1 MELKIFKNE
10 QGQALYFVKS
20 VRRKGKENPTKE
32 KVEFLGYLHELEKEF
47 EDPVAHY
54 TKVAE
59 ELSPGRNRQADTRTI
74 SINLQERYDLG
85 GIPFSKEKKD
95 NPYIDNAHYFGHY
108 PLSVI
113 YHKLGIDQFLNNR
126 RSKWGIKANMD
137 MIFKLLVFARI
148 IAPDSKLAT
157 WRMRE
162 RFLLGNSTF
171 TDDDV
176 YRSFP
181 FLSEYSSDLL
191 SHLHRQVKAKWGR
204 DTSLL
209 FYDVTN
215 FYFEINGPDRDRVVI
230 DEWGE
235 ETVVEGLRKRGVC
248 KEGRRLP
255 IVQMGLFMD
264 REGIPVT
271 YGMFPGNTNDGS
283 TFLPMAR
290 YAKEEF
296 ELDKV
301 IYVADKGVTGGTNIC
316 NILAQRQG
324 YIISRSI
331 KMVDEPTRAWVFDPE
346 GYEQTR
352 GEMAAKALAEEQGLG
367 AVLDGEEVPTGKI
380 SAKTKVEVPLFR
392 LKRRKEVT
400 ERRTAVDE
408 RDRKVKVSVNTI
420 QIAFWSRKY
429 AVKARIDRRAA
440 IEKAKRDGKVFDN
453 HGAHKYFRKEAY
465 DPRSGELYQ
474 HIEFVRALDE
484 DAIREDEKYDGYYL
498 LESNVVG
505 RNEKG
510 DERPWKGTARFRTYD
525 QLFELNR
532 TVTAHDIVDMY
543 RGLWRIEESFKI
555 TKSVLATRPM
565 FVRRPHSMEAHLL
578 ICFVSLLLLRILEV
592 KELRN
597 TIPHEQIVESLR
609 RAQVVLEDSTTYMST
624 YCDRVLERIG
634 IATGIDMT
642 RKRFSRQDLRS
653 LNNLTKKVAQ

>member
-1 MELKIFKNE
+1 MELKIFKNK
-10 QGQALYFVKS
+10 QGQALYFMQS
-20 VRRKGKENPTKE
+20 VRKPGKKNPTKE
-32 KVEFLGYLHELEKEF
+32 KVEFLGYLHDLEKEY
-47 EDPVAHY
+47 EDPVAHF
-54 TKVAE
+54 KELARD
-59 ELSPGRNRQADTRTI
+59 LSPGQGTRESNR
-74 SINLQERYDLG
+74 SIEVNLQERYDLG
-85 GIPFSKEKKD
+85 GIPFSREKKD
-95 NPYIDNAHYFGHY
+95 NPYIDNAHYFGHH
-108 PLSVI
+108 PLSVV

-137 MIFKLLVFARI
+137 MIFKLLVFGRI

-157 WRMRE
+157 WRMRD
-162 RFLLGNSTF
+162 RFMLGNSAF

-191 SHLHRQVKAKWGR
+191 SHLHRQVKRTWGR

-215 FYFEINGPDRDRVVI
+215 FYFEIDGPDRDRVVI

-235 ETVVEGLRKRGVC
+235 ETVVAGLRKRGVS

-264 REGIPVT
+264 REGLPVT

-331 KMVDEPTRAWVFDPE
+331 KMVDEPTQGWVFDPH

-352 GEMAAKALAEEQGLG
+352 GEVSARDLAEEQALG
-367 AVLDGEEVPTGKI
+367 ALLDGEDVLGGGVPAGARVTVPT
-380 SAKTKVEVPLFR
+380 FR
-392 LKRRKEVT
+392 IKWRKEVT

-408 RDRKVKVSVNTI
+408 QERKVKVEVNTI

-429 AVKARIDRRAA
+429 AVKARIDRQAALERAQ
-440 IEKAKRDGKVFDN
+440 RSGKVFDT
-453 HGAHKYFRKEAY
+453 HGANKYFRADAY
-465 DPRSGELYQ
+465 DPDSGELYKD
-474 HIEFVRALDE
+474 IEFIKALDE
-484 DAIREDEKYDGYYL
+484 DAIARDERHDGYYL
-498 LESNVVG
+498 LETNVVG
-505 RNEKG
+505 IDGNEK
-510 DERPWKGTARFRTYD
+510 PWKGTARFRTYD

-543 RGLWRIEESFKI
+543 RGLWEIEESFKI
-555 TKSVLATRPM
+555 TKSILATRPM
-565 FVRRPHSMEAHLL
+565 FVRMPHSIEAHLL
-578 ICFVSLLLLRILEV
+578 TCFVSLLLLRILEV
-592 KELRN
+592 KELRG
-597 TIPHEQIVESLR
+597 TIPHEQIVDSLR
-609 RAQVVLEDSTTYMST
+609 RAQLVHVGSNIYMST
-624 YCDRVLERIG
+624 FCDRVLERIG

-642 RKRFSRQDLRS
+642 RKYFSKQDVRS
-653 LNNLTKKVAQ
+653 LNNLTKQVGQ

>member
-20 VRRKGKENPTKE
+20 VRKKGKKNPTKE
-32 KVEFLGYLHELEKEF
+32 KVEFLGYLHDLEKEF
-47 EDPVAHY
+47 EDPIAHFTQVA
-54 TKVAE
+54 KD
-59 ELSPGRNRQADTRTI
+59 LSPGRNRQAESRSI

-85 GIPFSKEKKD
+85 GIPYSKEKKD

-113 YHKLGIDQFLNNR
+113 YHKLEIDQFLNNR

-148 IAPDSKLAT
+148 LAPDSKLAT

-162 RFLLGNSTF
+162 RFMLGNSTF

-215 FYFEINGPDRDRVVI
+215 FYFEINGPDQDRVVI
-230 DEWGE
+230 DEWGG
-235 ETVVEGLRKRGVC
+235 ETVVEGLRKRGVS
-248 KEGRRLP
+248 KEGRKLP

-283 TFLPMAR
+283 TFLPMVR
-290 YAKEEF
+290 YVKEEF

-301 IYVADKGVTGGTNIC
+301 IYVADKGITGGTNIC

-331 KMVDEPTRAWVFDPE
+331 KMVDAPTQAWVFDPG
-346 GYEQTR
+346 GYEQTQ

-367 AVLDGEEVPTGKI
+367 AVLDGEEAHTGKV

-392 LKRRKEVT
+392 LKWRQEVT

-408 RDRKVKVSVNTI
+408 RDRKVKVEVNTI

-429 AVKARIDRRAA
+429 AVKAKIDRQAA
-440 IEKAKRDGKVFDN
+440 IERAKRDRKVFN
-453 HGAHKYFRKEAY
+453 SYGANKYFKKEAY

-498 LESNVVG
+498 LETNVVG
-505 RNEKG
+505 IDEHEK
-510 DERPWKGTARFRTYD
+510 PWEGTARFRTYD

-532 TVTAHDIVDMY
+532 TVTAYDIVDMY
-543 RGLWRIEESFKI
+543 RGLWKIEESFKI

-565 FVRRPHSMEAHLL
+565 YVRMPHSMEAHLL
-578 ICFVSLLLLRILEV
+578 TCFVSLLLLRLLEV
-592 KELRN
+592 KELKN
-597 TIPHEQIVESLR
+597 TIAHEQIVESLR
-609 RAQVVLEDSTTYMST
+609 RAQLVHEDSNIYMST
-624 YCDRVLERIG
+624 FCDRVLERIG

-642 RKRFSRQDLRS
+642 RKRFSKQDLRS
-653 LNNLTKKVAQ
+653 LNNQTKDVSQ